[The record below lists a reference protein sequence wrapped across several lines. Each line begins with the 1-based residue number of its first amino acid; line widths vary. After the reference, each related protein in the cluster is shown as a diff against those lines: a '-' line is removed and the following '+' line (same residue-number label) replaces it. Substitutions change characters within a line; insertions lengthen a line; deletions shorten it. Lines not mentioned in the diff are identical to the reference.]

1 MKCGKKT
8 KPNGSTKR
16 CVLEPLGGGGVQM
29 GEGQMQGVGGFLSLL
44 EGARTNSQH
53 SKDPLLVTP
62 AY

>member
-1 MKCGKKT
+1 MSQKKQPT
-8 KPNGSTKR
+8 DQPKDVCWSR
-16 CVLEPLGGGGVQM
+16 SVVGGGVQM